1 MKISTHSLVLPLL
14 AGLAAF
20 SSKTKFPD
28 YELTLF
34 FSWVLFLTFASLFI
48 RSFRYRELAVVLVS
62 LLIVIRVLIQLTDA
76 PAVITNC
83 YFVGGI
89 VLMVFAGLS
98 VFLKIPALLLRQ
110 MYWLAA
116 ISVIISLLQIHGVPW
131 AQEFGSAI
139 DDNGLSAG
147 RVWFQGYEVVCHESA
162 PLSQARPDGF
172 THANNLTSQLLLMFY
187 AFCFYCFTAETGL
200 PKASSAGL
208 FVIAF
213 AIALN
218 AGKVV
223 VLGIILIWLTSLV
236 LGNVRKKRLLLA
248 IAITLG
254 AYWLYGVLF
263 PGIFILNFNP
273 DLFVYNAS
281 GRIINFGVMAN
292 TEIFV
297 PFADLVKS
305 LGTGRY
311 ISEIDFL
318 LLNNLAAGYSV
329 AYSGIGTMIPYLPVI
344 LVGVFVTAF
353 LWKSEAWRLDRLGMA
368 NLRSGSVIMS
378 VALLASVFGGPFY
391 RTVWFVF
398 FLSLAIAPLLCR
410 FYDNKFIRSVS
421 RPRD

>member
-14 AGLAAF
+14 GCLAAF

-34 FSWVLFLTFASLFI
+34 FSWALFLTCAFLFI
-48 RSFRYRELAVVLVS
+48 RSFRYRGMAVVLVS
-62 LLIVIRVLIQLTDA
+62 LLIVIRVLIQLTDE

-83 YFVGGI
+83 YFAGGI

-98 VFLKIPALLLRQ
+98 VFLKIPTLLLRQ

-139 DDNGLSAG
+139 GDKELSAG
-147 RVWFQGYEVVCHESA
+147 RVWFQGYDIVSQESA
-162 PLSQARPDGF
+162 AELQARPDGF

-213 AIALN
+213 ASALN

-236 LGNVRKKRLLLA
+236 LVNVRRRRLLLA

-263 PGIFILNFNP
+263 PGLFILNFNP

-281 GRIINFGVMAN
+281 GRIINFGIMAS

-297 PFADLVKS
+297 PFADLVTS
-305 LGTGRY
+305 LGTDRY
-311 ISEIDFL
+311 IPTADILMQNYALEEVSETF
-318 LLNNLAAGYSV
+318 
-329 AYSGIGTMIPYLPVI
+329 SGIGAMAPYLPVI
-344 LVGVFVTAF
+344 LVGTCATAL
-353 LWKSEAWRLDRLGMA
+353 LWKSEAWRLDKLRMA
-368 NLRSGSVIMS
+368 NLRSGSVIMA

-391 RTVWFVF
+391 RTVWFAF
-398 FLSLAIAPLLCR
+398 FLSLSIAPLLCR
-410 FYDNKFIRSVS
+410 FYDNHFIESVS
-421 RPRD
+421 RPSD